1 MADFSEIIWGTPVH
15 LLRSK
20 INEVCAWK
28 LIWRVVRL
36 STYSIFLITGLEPI
50 FLAGQSPLLNRAHIF
65 LMPPGP
71 HPYIHIR
78 EKAFVPY
85 LKKDKRKFI
94 RPKKALQSR
103 LNTHRSFLQILYPTL
118 QSRGF
123 SRSCHDFSAS
133 IVDKNGWKASVN
145 FIVIFVDV
153 IARPSDAT
161 CKNSFEIK
169 ARVSFSVFFVAQ
181 KPILSSGGF
190 STYHTTVVS
199 YQDCPFGAF
208 LRGETNSLWDDILRI
223 AFFPSQEKTASNL
236 QLNLNLICK
245 NRED

>member
-1 MADFSEIIWGTPVH
+1 
-15 LLRSK
+15 
-20 INEVCAWK
+20 
-28 LIWRVVRL
+28 
-36 STYSIFLITGLEPI
+36 
-50 FLAGQSPLLNRAHIF
+50 
-65 LMPPGP
+65 MPPGP

-94 RPKKALQSR
+94 RPKKALSSLDL
-103 LNTHRSFLQILYPTL
+103 LNSKYTHRSFLQILYPTL

-181 KPILSSGGF
+181 KPILS
-190 STYHTTVVS
+190 
-199 YQDCPFGAF
+199 
-208 LRGETNSLWDDILRI
+208 
-223 AFFPSQEKTASNL
+223 
-236 QLNLNLICK
+236 
-245 NRED
+245 